1 MQIIPALY
9 HGCKLRN
16 EDGTNILINKRERC
30 IYPTYSPFWKDT
42 KDVTNRVL
50 TRLQKKRQTIASLR
64 DQYVYFNN
72 KDKI

>member
-16 EDGTNILINKRERC
+16 EDGTNRLINKGERC
-30 IYPTYSPFWKDT
+30 IYPARSPFWKDT

-50 TRLQKKRQTIASLR
+50 TRLQKKRQTIANLR